1 MFSPV
6 KDDKSYFLSK
16 IPVFFAHILRSLSY
30 EHETIKF
37 FPVPSFKL
45 LQHKKLDHISGYLGL
60 DFLCFSQ
67 DALGS

>member
-37 FPVPSFKL
+37 FPVPSFEVTSTQETGSYLRL
-45 LQHKKLDHISGYLGL
+45 LGTW
-60 DFLCFSQ
+60 FS
-67 DALGS
+67 LL